1 MLIGQ
6 KKQNKGDLKNQ
17 MIDEKQEKKRNKK
30 IR

>member
-1 MLIGQ
+1 MQIGQ
-6 KKQNKGDLKNQ
+6 KKLNKGDFKNQ